1 MKNMVTAET
10 VSPGHPDKIADLISD
25 YVLTQA
31 LKNNSASKVAV
42 ETFLTGTKN
51 GGLVLVG
58 GEISEIANI
67 TSEDIKEIVNLA
79 LSKTIKTSF
88 EDFDLEKLSIYN
100 ELTPQSEEIRA
111 AVEDDINQ
119 GAGDQGIM
127 VGYATNKTKSLM
139 PVTFDKSRNIQKSL
153 WNLQNS
159 DPMLDLD
166 SKVQVTSGGEKT
178 KVVFSTQHQSDI
190 DLEKLKEFGNIYS
203 RLGNPTV
210 GALEARLTALED
222 GAMCVALSSGTSAV
236 MYSLINIMSQGDN
249 FVAAN
254 QLYGGTYT
262 MFDNI
267 LPEYGI
273 DAKKVDITDLKAVE
287 DSIDDKTRA
296 IYCETVTNP
305 GLIVADV
312 TALSEIAH
320 KHGIPLIVDATFTTS
335 AIQKSFDF
343 GADIVVYSLTKWMSG
358 HGRVIA
364 GAVIEK
370 GGFDWGNGNFPLY
383 DKPDS
388 SYGNM
393 RWGHDLGDL
402 GNVAYSLRLRTVPL
416 RNLGANMS
424 PDTAF
429 EVMSGLETLSLRMER
444 HCSNAKKAAEF
455 LSAHDSV
462 EWVRF
467 PGLEGDPSYE
477 LSEKYLNG
485 TGGTMVVFGIKG
497 GKDSGQKFIDNLKM
511 FRHVAN
517 VGDTRS
523 LAIHP
528 ASTTHSQLD
537 DEALVAAGS
546 PPELVR
552 LSIGIENIEDII
564 EDLSQAIESTK

>member
-1 MKNMVTAET
+1 MK
-10 VSPGHPDKIADLISD
+10 
-25 YVLTQA
+25 Y
-31 LKNNSASKVAV
+31 
-42 ETFLTGTKN
+42 
-51 GGLVLVG
+51 
-58 GEISEIANI
+58 
-67 TSEDIKEIVNLA
+67 
-79 LSKTIKTSF
+79 
-88 EDFDLEKLSIYN
+88 
-100 ELTPQSEEIRA
+100 
-111 AVEDDINQ
+111 
-119 GAGDQGIM
+119 
-127 VGYATNKTKSLM
+127 
-139 PVTFDKSRNIQKSL
+139 
-153 WNLQNS
+153 
-159 DPMLDLD
+159 D
-166 SKVQVTSGGEKT
+166 SKLLHAGWDSDADSEGSITVPIYKT
-178 KVVFSTQHQSDI
+178 TAYQFNNTEHAAN
-190 DLEKLKEFGNIYS
+190 LFGLKEFGNIYS

-210 GALEARLTALED
+210 GALEARLTALEG
-222 GAMCVALSSGTSAV
+222 GAMSVALASGTSAV

-249 FVAAN
+249 FISAS

-273 DAKKVDITDLKAVE
+273 NAKKVDITDLKAVE

-296 IYCETVTNP
+296 VYCETVTNP
-305 GLIVADV
+305 GLVVADV
-312 TALSEIAH
+312 TALSDIAH

-335 AIQKSFDF
+335 AIQKSFEF

-383 DKPDS
+383 DKPDT

-429 EVMSGLETLSLRMER
+429 EVMSGLETLSLRMEK

-455 LSAHDSV
+455 LSSHKSV

-467 PGLEGDPSYE
+467 PGLESDPSYE

-497 GKDSGQKFIDNLKM
+497 GKEAGQKFIDNLKM

-537 DEALVAAGS
+537 EDQLIAAGS

-552 LSIGIENIEDII
+552 LSIGIEDIEDIV
-564 EDLSQAIESTK
+564 EDLSQALESSK

>member
-1 MKNMVTAET
+1 MK
-10 VSPGHPDKIADLISD
+10 
-25 YVLTQA
+25 Y
-31 LKNNSASKVAV
+31 
-42 ETFLTGTKN
+42 
-51 GGLVLVG
+51 
-58 GEISEIANI
+58 
-67 TSEDIKEIVNLA
+67 
-79 LSKTIKTSF
+79 
-88 EDFDLEKLSIYN
+88 
-100 ELTPQSEEIRA
+100 
-111 AVEDDINQ
+111 
-119 GAGDQGIM
+119 
-127 VGYATNKTKSLM
+127 
-139 PVTFDKSRNIQKSL
+139 
-153 WNLQNS
+153 
-159 DPMLDLD
+159 D
-166 SKVQVTSGGEKT
+166 SKLLHAGWD
-178 KVVFSTQHQSDI
+178 SDADTEGSI
-190 DLEKLKEFGNIYS
+190 TVPIYRTTAYQFNNTEHAANLFALKEFGNIYS

-210 GALEARLTALED
+210 GALEARLTALEG
-222 GAMCVALSSGTSAV
+222 GAMSVALASGTSAV

-249 FVAAN
+249 FISAS

-273 DAKKVDITDLKAVE
+273 NAKKVDITDLKAVE
-287 DSIDDKTRA
+287 ESIDEKTRA
-296 IYCETVTNP
+296 VYCETVTNP
-305 GLIVADV
+305 GLVVADV

-383 DKPDS
+383 DKPDT

-429 EVMSGLETLSLRMER
+429 EVMSGLETLSLRMEK
-444 HCSNAKKAAEF
+444 HCSNAKRAAEF
-455 LSAHDSV
+455 LSTHESV

-467 PGLEGDPSYE
+467 PGLESDPSYE

-497 GKDSGQKFIDNLKM
+497 GKESGQKFIDNLKM

-537 DEALVAAGS
+537 EDQLIAAGS

-552 LSIGIENIEDII
+552 LSIGIEDIEDIV
-564 EDLSQAIESTK
+564 EDLSQALESSK

>member
-1 MKNMVTAET
+1 MK
-10 VSPGHPDKIADLISD
+10 
-25 YVLTQA
+25 Y
-31 LKNNSASKVAV
+31 
-42 ETFLTGTKN
+42 
-51 GGLVLVG
+51 
-58 GEISEIANI
+58 
-67 TSEDIKEIVNLA
+67 
-79 LSKTIKTSF
+79 
-88 EDFDLEKLSIYN
+88 
-100 ELTPQSEEIRA
+100 
-111 AVEDDINQ
+111 
-119 GAGDQGIM
+119 
-127 VGYATNKTKSLM
+127 
-139 PVTFDKSRNIQKSL
+139 
-153 WNLQNS
+153 
-159 DPMLDLD
+159 D
-166 SKVQVTSGGEKT
+166 SKLLHAGWDSDADSEGSITVPIYKT
-178 KVVFSTQHQSDI
+178 TAYQFNNTEHAAN
-190 DLEKLKEFGNIYS
+190 LFGLKEFGNIYS

-210 GALEARLTALED
+210 GALEARLTALEG
-222 GAMCVALSSGTSAV
+222 GAMSVALASGTSAV

-249 FVAAN
+249 FISAS

-273 DAKKVDITDLKAVE
+273 NAKKVDITDLKAVE
-287 DSIDDKTRA
+287 DSIDEKTRA
-296 IYCETVTNP
+296 VYCETVTNP
-305 GLIVADV
+305 GLVVADV

-358 HGRVIA
+358 HGRVIV

-383 DKPDS
+383 DKPDT

-429 EVMSGLETLSLRMER
+429 EVMSGLETLSLRMEK

-455 LSAHDSV
+455 LSTHESV

-467 PGLEGDPSYE
+467 PGLESDPSYE

-497 GKDSGQKFIDNLKM
+497 GKEAGQKFIDNLKM

-537 DEALVAAGS
+537 EDQLIAAGS

-552 LSIGIENIEDII
+552 LSIGIEDIEDIV
-564 EDLSQAIESTK
+564 EDLSQALESSK

>member
-1 MKNMVTAET
+1 MK
-10 VSPGHPDKIADLISD
+10 
-25 YVLTQA
+25 
-31 LKNNSASKVAV
+31 
-42 ETFLTGTKN
+42 F
-51 GGLVLVG
+51 
-58 GEISEIANI
+58 
-67 TSEDIKEIVNLA
+67 
-79 LSKTIKTSF
+79 
-88 EDFDLEKLSIYN
+88 
-100 ELTPQSEEIRA
+100 
-111 AVEDDINQ
+111 
-119 GAGDQGIM
+119 
-127 VGYATNKTKSLM
+127 
-139 PVTFDKSRNIQKSL
+139 
-153 WNLQNS
+153 
-159 DPMLDLD
+159 D
-166 SKVQVTSGGEKT
+166 SKLIHAGWDSDADSEGSITVPIYKT
-178 KVVFSTQHQSDI
+178 TAYQFNDTEHAAS
-190 DLEKLKEFGNIYS
+190 LFALKEFGNIYS

-222 GAMCVALSSGTSAV
+222 GAMSVALSSGTSAV

-249 FVAAN
+249 FVTAN

-273 DAKKVDITDLKAVE
+273 DSKKVDITDLTAVE
-287 DSIDDKTRA
+287 NAIDEKTRA
-296 IYCETVTNP
+296 IYCETITNP
-305 GLIVADV
+305 GLVVADISG
-312 TALSEIAH
+312 LGEIA
-320 KHGIPLIVDATFTTS
+320 KSKGIPLIVDATFTTS
-335 AIQKSFDF
+335 AICKPFDF

-383 DKPDS
+383 DKPDT
-388 SYGNM
+388 SYGGM

-416 RNLGANMS
+416 RNLGASMS
-424 PDTAF
+424 PETAF
-429 EVMSGLETLSLRMER
+429 EVMSGLETLSLRMDR
-444 HCSNAKKAAEF
+444 HCENAIKAAEY
-455 LSAHDSV
+455 LSNHELV

-467 PGLEGDPSYE
+467 PGLKDDPAYE
-477 LSEKYLNG
+477 LSEKYLKG

-537 DEALVAAGS
+537 DEQLIAAGS
-546 PPELVR
+546 PAELVR
-552 LSIGIENIEDII
+552 LSIGIEDIDDII
-564 EDLSQAIESTK
+564 EDLSQALESTK

>member
-1 MKNMVTAET
+1 MK
-10 VSPGHPDKIADLISD
+10 
-25 YVLTQA
+25 Y
-31 LKNNSASKVAV
+31 
-42 ETFLTGTKN
+42 
-51 GGLVLVG
+51 
-58 GEISEIANI
+58 
-67 TSEDIKEIVNLA
+67 
-79 LSKTIKTSF
+79 
-88 EDFDLEKLSIYN
+88 
-100 ELTPQSEEIRA
+100 
-111 AVEDDINQ
+111 
-119 GAGDQGIM
+119 
-127 VGYATNKTKSLM
+127 
-139 PVTFDKSRNIQKSL
+139 
-153 WNLQNS
+153 
-159 DPMLDLD
+159 D
-166 SKVQVTSGGEKT
+166 SKLLHAGWDSDADSEGSITVPIYKT
-178 KVVFSTQHQSDI
+178 TAYQFNNTEHAAN
-190 DLEKLKEFGNIYS
+190 LFGLKEFGNIYS

-210 GALEARLTALED
+210 GALEARLTALEG
-222 GAMCVALSSGTSAV
+222 GAMSVALASGTSAV

-249 FVAAN
+249 FVTAS

-273 DAKKVDITDLKAVE
+273 NAKKVDITDLKAVE
-287 DSIDDKTRA
+287 ESIDDKTRA
-296 IYCETVTNP
+296 VYCETVTNP
-305 GLIVADV
+305 GLVVADV
-312 TALSEIAH
+312 TALSDIAH

-335 AIQKSFDF
+335 AIQKSFEF

-383 DKPDS
+383 DKPDT

-429 EVMSGLETLSLRMER
+429 EVMSGLETLSLRMEK

-455 LSAHDSV
+455 LSSHKSV

-467 PGLEGDPSYE
+467 PGLESDPSYE

-497 GKDSGQKFIDNLKM
+497 GKEAGQKFINNLKM

-537 DEALVAAGS
+537 EDQLIAAGS

-552 LSIGIENIEDII
+552 LSIGIEDIEDIV
-564 EDLSQAIESTK
+564 EDLSQALESSK

>member
-1 MKNMVTAET
+1 MK
-10 VSPGHPDKIADLISD
+10 
-25 YVLTQA
+25 Y
-31 LKNNSASKVAV
+31 
-42 ETFLTGTKN
+42 
-51 GGLVLVG
+51 
-58 GEISEIANI
+58 
-67 TSEDIKEIVNLA
+67 
-79 LSKTIKTSF
+79 
-88 EDFDLEKLSIYN
+88 
-100 ELTPQSEEIRA
+100 
-111 AVEDDINQ
+111 
-119 GAGDQGIM
+119 
-127 VGYATNKTKSLM
+127 
-139 PVTFDKSRNIQKSL
+139 
-153 WNLQNS
+153 
-159 DPMLDLD
+159 D
-166 SKVQVTSGGEKT
+166 SKLLHAGWDSDTDSEGSITVPIYKT
-178 KVVFSTQHQSDI
+178 TAYQFNNTEHAAN
-190 DLEKLKEFGNIYS
+190 LFGLKEFGNIYS

-210 GALEARLTALED
+210 GALEARLTALEG
-222 GAMCVALSSGTSAV
+222 GAMSVALASGTSAV

-249 FVAAN
+249 FVTAS

-273 DAKKVDITDLKAVE
+273 NAKKVDITDLKAVE

-296 IYCETVTNP
+296 VYCETVTNP
-305 GLIVADV
+305 GLVVADV
-312 TALSEIAH
+312 TALSDIAH

-335 AIQKSFDF
+335 AIQKSFEF

-383 DKPDS
+383 DKPDT

-429 EVMSGLETLSLRMER
+429 EVMSGLETLSLRMEK

-455 LSAHDSV
+455 LSSHKSV

-467 PGLEGDPSYE
+467 PGLESDPSYE

-497 GKDSGQKFIDNLKM
+497 GKEAGQKFIDNLKM

-517 VGDTRS
+517 VRDTRS

-537 DEALVAAGS
+537 EDQLIAAGS

-552 LSIGIENIEDII
+552 LSIGIEDIEDIV
-564 EDLSQAIESTK
+564 EDLSQALESSK

>member
-1 MKNMVTAET
+1 MK
-10 VSPGHPDKIADLISD
+10 
-25 YVLTQA
+25 Y
-31 LKNNSASKVAV
+31 
-42 ETFLTGTKN
+42 
-51 GGLVLVG
+51 
-58 GEISEIANI
+58 
-67 TSEDIKEIVNLA
+67 
-79 LSKTIKTSF
+79 
-88 EDFDLEKLSIYN
+88 
-100 ELTPQSEEIRA
+100 
-111 AVEDDINQ
+111 
-119 GAGDQGIM
+119 
-127 VGYATNKTKSLM
+127 
-139 PVTFDKSRNIQKSL
+139 
-153 WNLQNS
+153 
-159 DPMLDLD
+159 D
-166 SKVQVTSGGEKT
+166 SKLLHAGWDSDADSEGSITVPIYKT
-178 KVVFSTQHQSDI
+178 TAYQFNNTEHAAN
-190 DLEKLKEFGNIYS
+190 LFGLKEFGNIYS

-210 GALEARLTALED
+210 GALEARLTALEG
-222 GAMCVALSSGTSAV
+222 GAMSVALASGTSAV

-249 FVAAN
+249 FVTAS

-273 DAKKVDITDLKAVE
+273 NAKKVDITDLKEVE
-287 DSIDDKTRA
+287 DNIDNKTRA

-305 GLIVADV
+305 GLVVADV
-312 TALSEIAH
+312 TALSDIAH

-335 AIQKSFDF
+335 AIQKSFEF

-383 DKPDS
+383 DKPDT

-429 EVMSGLETLSLRMER
+429 EVMSGLETLSLRMEK

-455 LSAHDSV
+455 LSSHKSV

-467 PGLEGDPSYE
+467 PGLESDPSYE

-497 GKDSGQKFIDNLKM
+497 GKEAGQKFINNLKM

-537 DEALVAAGS
+537 EDQLIAAGS

-552 LSIGIENIEDII
+552 LSIGIEDIEDIV
-564 EDLSQAIESTK
+564 EDLSQALESSK

>member
-1 MKNMVTAET
+1 MK
-10 VSPGHPDKIADLISD
+10 
-25 YVLTQA
+25 Y
-31 LKNNSASKVAV
+31 
-42 ETFLTGTKN
+42 
-51 GGLVLVG
+51 
-58 GEISEIANI
+58 
-67 TSEDIKEIVNLA
+67 
-79 LSKTIKTSF
+79 
-88 EDFDLEKLSIYN
+88 
-100 ELTPQSEEIRA
+100 
-111 AVEDDINQ
+111 
-119 GAGDQGIM
+119 
-127 VGYATNKTKSLM
+127 
-139 PVTFDKSRNIQKSL
+139 
-153 WNLQNS
+153 
-159 DPMLDLD
+159 D
-166 SKVQVTSGGEKT
+166 SKLLHAGWDSDADSEGSITVPIYKT
-178 KVVFSTQHQSDI
+178 TAYQFNNTEHAAN
-190 DLEKLKEFGNIYS
+190 LFGLKEFGNIYS

-210 GALEARLTALED
+210 GALEARLTALEG
-222 GAMCVALSSGTSAV
+222 GAMSVALASGTSAV

-249 FVAAN
+249 FISAS

-273 DAKKVDITDLKAVE
+273 NAKKVDITDLKVVE
-287 DSIDDKTRA
+287 NSIDDKTRA

-305 GLIVADV
+305 GLVVADV

-383 DKPDS
+383 DKPDT

-429 EVMSGLETLSLRMER
+429 EVMSGLETLSLRMEK

-455 LSAHDSV
+455 LSTHESV

-467 PGLEGDPSYE
+467 PGLESDPSYE

-497 GKDSGQKFIDNLKM
+497 GKEAGQKFIDNLKM

-537 DEALVAAGS
+537 EDQLIAAGS

-552 LSIGIENIEDII
+552 LSIGIEDIEDIV
-564 EDLSQAIESTK
+564 EDLSQALESSK

>member
-1 MKNMVTAET
+1 M
-10 VSPGHPDKIADLISD
+10 
-25 YVLTQA
+25 
-31 LKNNSASKVAV
+31 
-42 ETFLTGTKN
+42 
-51 GGLVLVG
+51 
-58 GEISEIANI
+58 
-67 TSEDIKEIVNLA
+67 
-79 LSKTIKTSF
+79 
-88 EDFDLEKLSIYN
+88 EKLMKYVSKLLHAGWDSDADAEGSITVPIYKTTAYQFN
-100 ELTPQSEEIRA
+100 STEHA
-111 AVEDDINQ
+111 A
-119 GAGDQGIM
+119 
-127 VGYATNKTKSLM
+127 
-139 PVTFDKSRNIQKSL
+139 
-153 WNLQNS
+153 NLF
-159 DPMLDLD
+159 
-166 SKVQVTSGGEKT
+166 G
-178 KVVFSTQHQSDI
+178 
-190 DLEKLKEFGNIYS
+190 LKEFGNIYS

-210 GALEARLTALED
+210 GALEARLTALEG
-222 GAMCVALSSGTSAV
+222 GAMSVALASGTSAV

-249 FVAAN
+249 FVSAS

-287 DSIDDKTRA
+287 ESIDEKTRA
-296 IYCETVTNP
+296 VYCETVTNP
-305 GLIVADV
+305 GLVVADV

-383 DKPDS
+383 DKPDT

-455 LSAHDSV
+455 LSNHESV

-467 PGLEGDPSYE
+467 PGLESDPSYE
-477 LSEKYLNG
+477 LSEKYLKG

-497 GKDSGQKFIDNLKM
+497 GKEAGQKFIDNLKM

-537 DEALVAAGS
+537 EDQLIAAGS

-552 LSIGIENIEDII
+552 LSIGIEDIEDIV
-564 EDLSQAIESTK
+564 EDLSQALESSK

>member
-1 MKNMVTAET
+1 MK
-10 VSPGHPDKIADLISD
+10 
-25 YVLTQA
+25 Y
-31 LKNNSASKVAV
+31 
-42 ETFLTGTKN
+42 
-51 GGLVLVG
+51 
-58 GEISEIANI
+58 
-67 TSEDIKEIVNLA
+67 
-79 LSKTIKTSF
+79 
-88 EDFDLEKLSIYN
+88 
-100 ELTPQSEEIRA
+100 
-111 AVEDDINQ
+111 
-119 GAGDQGIM
+119 
-127 VGYATNKTKSLM
+127 
-139 PVTFDKSRNIQKSL
+139 
-153 WNLQNS
+153 
-159 DPMLDLD
+159 D
-166 SKVQVTSGGEKT
+166 SKLLHAGWDSDADPEGSITVPIYKT
-178 KVVFSTQHQSDI
+178 TAYQFNNTEHAAS
-190 DLEKLKEFGNIYS
+190 LFGLKEFGNIYS

-210 GALEARLTALED
+210 GALEARLTALD
-222 GAMCVALSSGTSAV
+222 GGAMSVALASGTSAV

-249 FVAAN
+249 FVTAS

-273 DAKKVDITDLKAVE
+273 NAKKVDITDLKAVE
-287 DSIDDKTRA
+287 DSIDEKTRA
-296 IYCETVTNP
+296 VYCETVTNP
-305 GLIVADV
+305 GLVVADI

-335 AIQKSFDF
+335 AIQKSFEF
-343 GADIVVYSLTKWMSG
+343 GADIIVYSLTKWMSG

-383 DKPDS
+383 DKPDT

-402 GNVAYSLRLRTVPL
+402 SNVAYSIRLRTVPL

-444 HCSNAKKAAEF
+444 HCINAKKAAEF
-455 LSAHDSV
+455 LISHESV

-467 PGLEGDPSYE
+467 PGLESDPAYE

-485 TGGTMVVFGIKG
+485 TGGSMVVFGIKG
-497 GKDSGQKFIDNLKM
+497 GKAAGQKFIDNLKM

-537 DEALVAAGS
+537 EEQLIAAGS

-552 LSIGIENIEDII
+552 LSIGIEDIEDII
-564 EDLSQAIESTK
+564 EDLSQAIESSK

>member
-1 MKNMVTAET
+1 MKYNSKLIHAGWDSDADPEGAITVPIYRTTA
-10 VSPGHPDKIADLISD
+10 
-25 YVLTQA
+25 YQF
-31 LKNNSASKVAV
+31 NNTEHAASLFA
-42 ETFLTGTKN
+42 
-51 GGLVLVG
+51 
-58 GEISEIANI
+58 
-67 TSEDIKEIVNLA
+67 
-79 LSKTIKTSF
+79 
-88 EDFDLEKLSIYN
+88 
-100 ELTPQSEEIRA
+100 
-111 AVEDDINQ
+111 
-119 GAGDQGIM
+119 
-127 VGYATNKTKSLM
+127 
-139 PVTFDKSRNIQKSL
+139 
-153 WNLQNS
+153 
-159 DPMLDLD
+159 
-166 SKVQVTSGGEKT
+166 
-178 KVVFSTQHQSDI
+178 
-190 DLEKLKEFGNIYS
+190 LKEFGNIYS
-203 RLGNPTV
+203 RIGNPTV

-249 FVAAN
+249 FISAS

-273 DAKKVDITDLKAVE
+273 NAKKVDITDFKAVE

-296 IYCETVTNP
+296 IYCETITNP
-305 GLIVADV
+305 GLVVADIS
-312 TALSEIAH
+312 ALSDIAH
-320 KHGIPLIVDATFTTS
+320 SHGIPLIVDATFTTS

-370 GGFDWGNGNFPLY
+370 GGFDWGNGNFPLF
-383 DKPDS
+383 DKPDT
-388 SYGNM
+388 SYGGM
-393 RWGHDLGDL
+393 RWGHDLGEL

-429 EVMSGLETLSLRMER
+429 EVMSGLETLALRMER
-444 HCSNAKKAAEF
+444 HCENAKQAADY
-455 LSAHDSV
+455 LDKHDLV

-467 PGLEGDPSYE
+467 PGLKNDPAFD
-477 LSEKYLNG
+477 LSEKYLQG

-497 GKDSGQKFIDNLKM
+497 GKEAGQKFIDNLKM

-528 ASTTHSQLD
+528 ATTTHSQLD
-537 DEALVAAGS
+537 EDQLIAAGS
-546 PPELVR
+546 PPELFR
-552 LSIGIENIEDII
+552 LSIGIEDIEDILG
-564 EDLSQAIESTK
+564 DLGQALESTS

>member
-1 MKNMVTAET
+1 MKYNSKLIHAGWDSDADPEGAITVPIYRTTA
-10 VSPGHPDKIADLISD
+10 
-25 YVLTQA
+25 YQF
-31 LKNNSASKVAV
+31 NNTEHAASLFA
-42 ETFLTGTKN
+42 
-51 GGLVLVG
+51 
-58 GEISEIANI
+58 
-67 TSEDIKEIVNLA
+67 
-79 LSKTIKTSF
+79 
-88 EDFDLEKLSIYN
+88 
-100 ELTPQSEEIRA
+100 
-111 AVEDDINQ
+111 
-119 GAGDQGIM
+119 
-127 VGYATNKTKSLM
+127 
-139 PVTFDKSRNIQKSL
+139 
-153 WNLQNS
+153 
-159 DPMLDLD
+159 
-166 SKVQVTSGGEKT
+166 
-178 KVVFSTQHQSDI
+178 
-190 DLEKLKEFGNIYS
+190 LKEFGNIYS
-203 RLGNPTV
+203 RIGNPTV

-249 FVAAN
+249 FISAS

-273 DAKKVDITDLKAVE
+273 NAKKVDITDFKAVE

-296 IYCETVTNP
+296 IYCETITNP
-305 GLIVADV
+305 GLVVADIS
-312 TALSEIAH
+312 ALSDIAH
-320 KHGIPLIVDATFTTS
+320 SHGIPLIVDATFTTS

-370 GGFDWGNGNFPLY
+370 GGFDWGNGNFPLF
-383 DKPDS
+383 DKPDT
-388 SYGNM
+388 SYGGM
-393 RWGHDLGDL
+393 RWGHDLGER

-429 EVMSGLETLSLRMER
+429 EVMSGLETLALRMER
-444 HCSNAKKAAEF
+444 HCENAKQAADY
-455 LSAHDSV
+455 LDKHDVV

-467 PGLEGDPSYE
+467 PGLKNDPAFE
-477 LSEKYLNG
+477 LSEKYRQG

-497 GKDSGQKFIDNLKM
+497 GKDAGQKFIDNLKM

-528 ASTTHSQLD
+528 ATTTHSQLD
-537 DEALVAAGS
+537 EDQLIAAGS
-546 PPELVR
+546 PPELIR
-552 LSIGIENIEDII
+552 LSIGIEDIEDILG
-564 EDLSQAIESTK
+564 DLGQALKSTS